1 MSLSPHQIFML
12 KMFEKGWGFK
22 LYNNKPGAWNT
33 YWSLIRRGY
42 LGNGKTVYQA
52 GRLVAIDKLTEKGRA
67 ALKELKEKN
76 T

>member
-52 GRLVAIDKLTEKGRA
+52 GNLVAVKCLTDKGQAVLAR
-67 ALKELKEKN
+67 LKEKSA
-76 T
+76 

>member
-52 GRLVAIDKLTEKGRA
+52 GNLVSIDKLTEKGRA
-67 ALKELKEKN
+67 VLKELKEKN
-76 T
+76 S